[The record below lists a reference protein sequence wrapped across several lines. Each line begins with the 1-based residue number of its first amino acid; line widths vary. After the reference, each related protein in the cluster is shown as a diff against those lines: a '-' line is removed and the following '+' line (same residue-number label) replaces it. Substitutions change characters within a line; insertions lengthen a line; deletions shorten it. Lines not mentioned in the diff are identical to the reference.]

1 MELWI
6 GIAIAGIVGFALG
19 ALVMWWMD
27 RKQGGGSSVAT
38 LKKEHEQFREQVTEH
53 FVETAQRINRLTDS
67 YKDLFD
73 HLSQGAETLVDDAS
87 LRERMPQV
95 SDQEVRLKRLGTRT
109 GSDRQA
115 GSGTRSDVEDKPP
128 QPGASKPASSPAPDA
143 SKPSAAE
150 RDETAS
156 DDTPKARP
164 AGASAAKAGTPAPR
178 AGSAEKATPTDESSS
193 KAGKPA
199 D

>member
-6 GIAIAGIVGFALG
+6 GVAIAGVIGFGLG
-19 ALVMWWMD
+19 ALVMWWTD
-27 RKQGGGSSVAT
+27 RKRGGGTSVAT

-73 HLSQGAETLVDDAS
+73 HLSQGAETLIDDAS
-87 LRERMPQV
+87 LRERMPRV
-95 SDQEVRLKRLGTRT
+95 SDQEVRLKRIGTRGPAVEANGPSSGKST
-109 GSDRQA
+109 PTVSSAPTEAAAA
-115 GSGTRSDVEDKPP
+115 GSTGPTSGARGGAVGSRPEATGKNDGKSDGKSDDRADAKPTP
-128 QPGASKPASSPAPDA
+128 APASSA
-143 SKPSAAE
+143 
-150 RDETAS
+150 
-156 DDTPKARP
+156 
-164 AGASAAKAGTPAPR
+164 
-178 AGSAEKATPTDESSS
+178 